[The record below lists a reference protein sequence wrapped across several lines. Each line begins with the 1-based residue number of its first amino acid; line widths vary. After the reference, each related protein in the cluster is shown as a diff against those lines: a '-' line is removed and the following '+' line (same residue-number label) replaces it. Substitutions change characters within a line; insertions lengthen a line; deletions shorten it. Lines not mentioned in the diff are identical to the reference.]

1 MKWTIAQ
8 EVILARKLDLGLYD
22 DLFDH
27 LFNYLNNGS
36 DQAKLALQE
45 LFVQYNLNVDFTS
58 ASNKQFDYK
67 LMSAI
72 RSLLQT
78 DSALTLFKL
87 IEGTDLLE
95 NSNSLT
101 ALQHAQFNEFS
112 VAQLCEIDS
121 IVDKSGLLNSE
132 DFKNFVSTLQLDKT
146 SVCEPYPIESA
157 CFKNFDPGSF
167 YNHYLAGPQEADS
180 VKFKFSK
187 LALTVASYLNPDK
200 AKANQNKATSAH
212 KNRVKK
218 NKNKAA
224 NKNQVAAK
232 ELKVPTGYRF
242 KDDLPFSYFQPSNDS
257 DFGFNLLKNIDLF
270 GLHLILVAQR
280 RKYYFISSN
289 YSEFRS
295 NFQALDSLS
304 CDAIVHLHNNA
315 TVACDKYQ
323 QAYTAA
329 NTDANWENRINLYK
343 AYIKRN
349 AALMEYA
356 DYYQELFANLMV
368 YQKQISE
375 YKFWIDASQYFN
387 YNDIYN
393 TLLAVYT
400 DTTSDDV
407 LLLLFGR
414 ELNKSIQALKGLDT
428 QTIKKINSLA
438 PMTVYSA
445 GAFFSSTFDSVADT
459 HPMKV
464 NFEPMVNTVL
474 SYYKNI
480 DYSPMAL
487 PVPIEDAPFKDS
499 NDFVAYLQF
508 AKDNPYVS
516 DEDNQLALIIEK
528 DMKIDKH
535 QSDYLMIFAYT
546 CMIMDFIHRYVLDL
560 LYLDTYSKGNPCLF
574 NWFTFNDDDFEAIY
588 PQYQQILDSQL
599 ITDLHSSH
607 NKLMEQIILFQDLIG
622 ASDELYTD
630 KYFAL
635 MLKLTGNYDKEL
647 ASAIANGNYAPSD
660 HTISAKDQILI
671 DKVCTNFL
679 KEIKVFMTHVR
690 AFYDHPFPV
699 LNELLN
705 KVPESCKQ
713 RFRVKGLFTNTLA
726 LAIDNL
732 SRILVSEFKT
742 VPSDLSNLKDEYE
755 ISPLEL
761 KNKYYASVHDVLT
774 NVYNRKL
781 NKVIACY
788 LPHWCYLG
796 QENFKK
802 FWPYTVAYCPDTDV
816 IRGNLI
822 GLLSI
827 VRSYYVNDSL
837 NKDDIKVLLS
847 NRCVANSICIGLS
860 TSIKCIV
867 ESIFSSLIIVFFKFI
882 DSSQKRFLEDNEVDV
897 AYLVYILKQA
907 QTIPLLDSKVS
918 VLSSTTNND
927 LDLATSEIFKELLQT
942 ALSLLKP
949 IAHFVVTNIA
959 WDEFNYLLKDNY
971 VLCNARAIEHLLR
984 DPYDFISN
992 CNIKH
997 FNEIVKSI
1005 NDEEAQ
1011 EIVSVHP
1018 DYSPYCFKLSPA
1030 VNETKHFGLLENCDR
1045 LANLFW
1051 DPKITELLLTEPRQ
1065 QLLMSAHEHL
1075 GANFIHMIKMYEC
1088 DRDNLNWVL
1097 HNCNDLSSDIVNEQ
1111 MKSIDLS
1118 EDGYS
1123 YQAYL
1128 NSNFKN
1134 KFHSSDESSESEQ
1147 HINDS
1152 IDDMLD
1158 IGFSKYIHNI
1168 LSNVVNQGHSKAQLN
1183 MILCYLG
1190 STLNT
1195 LLRNIEHALKHDLSS
1210 KQFAK
1215 LMAQAQKDLDQTFII
1230 DKDLRQIRNA
1240 VPLLQHACFN
1250 SFNTIMSASDNN
1262 YAFNRLLKAHT
1273 FTLEMCIE
1281 KALNQMDIDAIPD
1294 FFDVLLKNRSYTIA
1308 NMSQDQLNSFN
1319 FAVTLD
1325 EYLYS
1330 EYNTYSVD
1338 ENLQYIDT
1346 LIRVNMLVE
1355 AFIDDEFIDS
1365 LSDLTR
1371 DEFLH
1376 IVEMMT
1382 NKACTEFTS
1391 PHLTSIL
1398 SIPQYKQ
1405 IIDMNIYALLNAYD
1419 MSHDN
1424 VGPIPV
1430 SIMPVLI
1437 IKEFSVCS
1445 VKYEICHSDKHK
1457 AIKAISEKM
1466 QKFAALD
1473 PNDYITND
1481 EVEDVNF
1488 AIKHIKYKAASESP
1502 AIQLLLQYDS
1512 FDDVINHFTKGF
1524 PAKSKAKTTRSKVK
1538 KAETAVEP
1546 TEAKFEAET
1555 EAKPKSKAK
1564 TTRSKA
1570 KKAETP
1576 VEPTKAKVEAET
1588 EAKPKAKTTRS
1599 KTKKAEAPVE
1609 PIDAKVELET
1619 EAKPKAKTTRS
1630 KAKKSEAPVESIEAI
1645 VEGETEVK
1653 PKAKTTR
1660 SKAKKTEATEATE
1673 AIVEVETEAKPK
1685 AKTTRFKAK
1694 KAETPVEPTEAMV
1707 EIETEAKPKAKTTRS
1722 KAKKAEA
1729 PVAPTEVKVEAETEA
1744 KPKAKT
1750 TRSKAKKAEAP
1761 VEPTEAIVE
1770 VETEAKPKAKTTRS
1784 KAKKAEATVEP
1795 IEAKTTRSKAK
1806 KAAVEPIEAKVE
1818 VETEAKPKAKTS
1830 RSKVKKAAAPV
1841 EPIEAKVEVETE
1853 AKPKAKTT
1861 RSSKAKKAEAPV
1873 EPTEAKVEGETETKP
1888 KAKTSR
1894 SKVKKAETPVE
1905 PIEAKVE
1912 VKTEAKPKAK
1922 TTRSKAK
1929 KAEA

>member
-45 LFVQYNLNVDFTS
+45 LFVQYNLNFDFTS
-58 ASNKQFDYK
+58 ASDKQFDYK

-121 IVDKSGLLNSE
+121 IVDKSVLLNSE
-132 DFKNFVSTLQLDKT
+132 DFKNFVSALQLDKT
-146 SVCEPYPIESA
+146 SVCEPYQIESA

-232 ELKVPTGYRF
+232 ELKVPTGYRVR
-242 KDDLPFSYFQPSNDS
+242 DDLPFSYFQPSNDS

-304 CDAIVHLHNNA
+304 CDTIVHLHNNA

-329 NTDANWENRINLYK
+329 NSDANWENRINLYK

-414 ELNKSIQALKGLDT
+414 ELTKSIQALKGLDT

-464 NFEPMVNTVL
+464 NFEPMVNKVL

-635 MLKLTGNYDKEL
+635 MLKLTGNYDEEL

-690 AFYDHPFPV
+690 AFYEHPFPV

-713 RFRVKGLFTNTLA
+713 RFRVKGLYTNTLA

-742 VPSDLSNLKDEYE
+742 VPSDLSNLKDEHE
-755 ISPLEL
+755 ISSLEL
-761 KNKYYASVHDVLT
+761 KHKYYASVHDVLT

-802 FWPYTVAYCPDTDV
+802 FWPYTGAYCPDTDV
-816 IRGNLI
+816 VRGNLI

-1097 HNCNDLSSDIVNEQ
+1097 HNCNDLSSDMVNEQ

-1147 HINDS
+1147 YVNDMF
-1152 IDDMLD
+1152 DMD
-1158 IGFSKYIHNI
+1158 FSKYINNI
-1168 LSNVVNQGHSKAQLN
+1168 LSNVANQEHSKAQLN

-1195 LLRNIEHALKHDLSS
+1195 LLRSIDHAVVNDLSS
-1210 KQFAK
+1210 EQFAK

-1240 VPLLQHACFN
+1240 VPLLHQAGFN
-1250 SFNTIMSASDNN
+1250 SFNTIISVSDND
-1262 YAFNRLLKAHT
+1262 YAFDQLLREYA
-1273 FTLEMCIE
+1273 FTLEKCIE
-1281 KALNQMDIDAIPD
+1281 KVFNHMDINAIPD
-1294 FFDVLLKNRSYTIA
+1294 FFDVLLNNRSCTIA
-1308 NMSQDQLNSFN
+1308 NMSQDQWNSFN
-1319 FAVTLD
+1319 FAVALD

-1338 ENLQYIDT
+1338 ENIQYVDT
-1346 LIRVNMLVE
+1346 LIRVNMLIE
-1355 AFIDDEFIDS
+1355 TFINNDEFLDS

-1371 DEFLH
+1371 DEFRNV
-1376 IVEMMT
+1376 VEFMT
-1382 NKACTEFTS
+1382 KNACAELAS
-1391 PHLTSIL
+1391 PHLTPIL

-1405 IIDMNIYALLNAYD
+1405 IIDMNICALLNAYD

-1424 VGPIPV
+1424 VDPIPV
-1430 SIMPVLI
+1430 SILPDI
-1437 IKEFSVCS
+1437 IIDRFSVCS
-1445 VKYEICHSDKHK
+1445 VRYEIRHSNNY
-1457 AIKAISEKM
+1457 KAISEKI

-1473 PNDYITND
+1473 PNDYITNN
-1481 EVEDVNF
+1481 EVEDVNL
-1488 AIKHIKYKAASESP
+1488 AIKHTKYEAAIDSPSIK
-1502 AIQLLLQYDS
+1502 LLLQYDS

-1555 EAKPKSKAK
+1555 EAKPKAK

-1609 PIDAKVELET
+1609 PIDAKVEVET

-1630 KAKKSEAPVESIEAI
+1630 KTKKAEANVEPIEAKF
-1645 VEGETEVK
+1645 EAETVAK

-1660 SKAKKTEATEATE
+1660 SKAKKAAATVEPIEAK
-1673 AIVEVETEAKPK
+1673 VEVETVAKPK
-1685 AKTTRFKAK
+1685 AKTTRSKAK
-1694 KAETPVEPTEAMV
+1694 KAEAPVEPTEVKV
-1707 EIETEAKPKAKTTRS
+1707 EAETEAKPKAKTTRS

-1750 TRSKAKKAEAP
+1750 TRSKAKKAA
-1761 VEPTEAIVE
+1761 VEPIEAKVE

-1784 KAKKAEATVEP
+1784 KAQKAEAA
-1795 IEAKTTRSKAK
+1795 I
-1806 KAAVEPIEAKVE
+1806 EPIEAKVE

-1830 RSKVKKAAAPV
+1830 RSKVKKA
-1841 EPIEAKVEVETE
+1841 
-1853 AKPKAKTT
+1853 
-1861 RSSKAKKAEAPV
+1861 
-1873 EPTEAKVEGETETKP
+1873 
-1888 KAKTSR
+1888 
-1894 SKVKKAETPVE
+1894 ETPVE
-1905 PIEAKVE
+1905 PTEAKVE

>member
-146 SVCEPYPIESA
+146 SVCEPYQIDPA

-414 ELNKSIQALKGLDT
+414 ELTKSIQALKGLDT

-635 MLKLTGNYDKEL
+635 MLKLTGNYDEEL

-882 DSSQKRFLEDNEVDV
+882 DSSHERFLEDNEVDV

-1097 HNCNDLSSDIVNEQ
+1097 HNCNDLSSDMVNEQ

-1524 PAKSKAKTTRSKVK
+1524 PAKSKAKTTRSKAK
-1538 KAETAVEP
+1538 KAETA
-1546 TEAKFEAET
+1546 
-1555 EAKPKSKAK
+1555 
-1564 TTRSKA
+1564 
-1570 KKAETP
+1570 

-1599 KTKKAEAPVE
+1599 KAKKAEAPVE
-1609 PIDAKVELET
+1609 PTEVKVEVETEAKPKSKAKTTRSKAKKAATSVEPTETKVEVET

-1630 KAKKSEAPVESIEAI
+1630 KAKKAEA
-1645 VEGETEVK
+1645 
-1653 PKAKTTR
+1653 
-1660 SKAKKTEATEATE
+1660 
-1673 AIVEVETEAKPK
+1673 
-1685 AKTTRFKAK
+1685 
-1694 KAETPVEPTEAMV
+1694 PVEPTEVKV
-1707 EIETEAKPKAKTTRS
+1707 EAETEAKPKAKTTRS

-1818 VETEAKPKAKTS
+1818 V
-1830 RSKVKKAAAPV
+1830 
-1841 EPIEAKVEVETE
+1841 
-1853 AKPKAKTT
+1853 
-1861 RSSKAKKAEAPV
+1861 
-1873 EPTEAKVEGETETKP
+1873 
-1888 KAKTSR
+1888 
-1894 SKVKKAETPVE
+1894 
-1905 PIEAKVE
+1905 
-1912 VKTEAKPKAK
+1912 KTEAKPKAK

>member
-87 IEGTDLLE
+87 IEGTELLK

-101 ALQHAQFNEFS
+101 DLQHAQFNEFS

-132 DFKNFVSTLQLDKT
+132 DFKNFVSNLDRDKT
-146 SVCEPYPIESA
+146 SVCEPYQIESA

-232 ELKVPTGYRF
+232 ELKVPTGYRV

-304 CDAIVHLHNNA
+304 CDTIVHLHNNA

-414 ELNKSIQALKGLDT
+414 ELNKSTQALKGLDT

-464 NFEPMVNTVL
+464 NFEPMVNKVL

-690 AFYDHPFPV
+690 AFYEHPFPV

-796 QENFKK
+796 QDSFKK

-827 VRSYYVNDSL
+827 VRCYHVNDFL
-837 NKDDIKVLLS
+837 NKDDIKVLLT
-847 NRCVANSICIGLS
+847 NRCVANSICIALS

-882 DSSQKRFLEDNEVDV
+882 DSSNERFLEYNEVEV

-949 IAHFVVTNIA
+949 IAHFVVTNIE

-1005 NDEEAQ
+1005 NDEEVQ

-1097 HNCNDLSSDIVNEQ
+1097 KNCNDISSDMVNEQ

-1118 EDGYS
+1118 EYGYS

-1134 KFHSSDESSESEQ
+1134 KFHASDASSEYEQ
-1147 HINDS
+1147 YVNDMF
-1152 IDDMLD
+1152 DMD
-1158 IGFSKYIHNI
+1158 FIKYIDNI
-1168 LSNVVNQGHSKAQLN
+1168 LSNVANQGHSKAQLN

-1195 LLRNIEHALKHDLSS
+1195 LLRSIDHAVVNDLSS
-1210 KQFAK
+1210 EQFAK

-1240 VPLLQHACFN
+1240 VPLLHQAGFN
-1250 SFNTIMSASDNN
+1250 SFNTIISVSYNDHAFDQLIRA
-1262 YAFNRLLKAHT
+1262 YA
-1273 FTLEMCIE
+1273 FTLEKCIE
-1281 KALNQMDIDAIPD
+1281 KVLNQMDIDAIPD
-1294 FFDVLLKNRSYTIA
+1294 FFDVLLNNRSCTIA
-1308 NMSQDQLNSFN
+1308 NMSQDQWNSFY
-1319 FAVTLD
+1319 FAIALD
-1325 EYLYS
+1325 KYLYS
-1330 EYNTYSVD
+1330 AYNDYSVD
-1338 ENLQYIDT
+1338 ENIQYIDT
-1346 LIRVNMLVE
+1346 LIRINMLVE
-1355 AFIDDEFIDS
+1355 TFIDNDEFLDS

-1371 DEFLH
+1371 DEFRNV
-1376 IVEMMT
+1376 VEFMT
-1382 NKACTEFTS
+1382 KNACAEFAS
-1391 PHLTSIL
+1391 PHLTPIL

-1405 IIDMNIYALLNAYD
+1405 IIDMNICALLNAYD

-1424 VGPIPV
+1424 VGPVPV
-1430 SIMPVLI
+1430 RILPVMI
-1437 IKEFSVCS
+1437 ITEFSISS
-1445 VKYEICHSDKHK
+1445 VKYEICHSNNY
-1457 AIKAISEKM
+1457 KAISEKM

-1481 EVEDVNF
+1481 EVEDVNL

-1502 AIQLLLQYDS
+1502 AIQHILQYSD
-1512 FDDVINHFTKGF
+1512 FDDCLREFVYGLQ
-1524 PAKSKAKTTRSKVK
+1524 SDS
-1538 KAETAVEP
+1538 
-1546 TEAKFEAET
+1546 
-1555 EAKPKSKAK
+1555 
-1564 TTRSKA
+1564 
-1570 KKAETP
+1570 
-1576 VEPTKAKVEAET
+1576 

-1599 KTKKAEAPVE
+1599 KTKKADATVEPIEAKVEAETKAKPKAKNTRSKAKKADAPVE
-1609 PIDAKVELET
+1609 AIEAIVEVETKAKPKAKTTSSKAKKAEAPIEPTEAKVEVETEAKPKAKTTRSKVKKAEAPIEPTEAKVEGET

-1630 KAKKSEAPVESIEAI
+1630 KAKKVEATVEPIEAKIKAKPVED
-1645 VEGETEVK
+1645 
-1653 PKAKTTR
+1653 
-1660 SKAKKTEATEATE
+1660 
-1673 AIVEVETEAKPK
+1673 
-1685 AKTTRFKAK
+1685 
-1694 KAETPVEPTEAMV
+1694 
-1707 EIETEAKPKAKTTRS
+1707 AKPKAKTTRS

-1729 PVAPTEVKVEAETEA
+1729 
-1744 KPKAKT
+1744 
-1750 TRSKAKKAEAP
+1750 
-1761 VEPTEAIVE
+1761 
-1770 VETEAKPKAKTTRS
+1770 
-1784 KAKKAEATVEP
+1784 
-1795 IEAKTTRSKAK
+1795 
-1806 KAAVEPIEAKVE
+1806 AVEPIEAIVE
-1818 VETEAKPKAKTS
+1818 G
-1830 RSKVKKAAAPV
+1830 
-1841 EPIEAKVEVETE
+1841 ETE

-1861 RSSKAKKAEAPV
+1861 RSSKAKKAEAAV
-1873 EPTEAKVEGETETKP
+1873 EPTEAKV
-1888 KAKTSR
+1888 
-1894 SKVKKAETPVE
+1894 
-1905 PIEAKVE
+1905 
-1912 VKTEAKPKAK
+1912 EAKPKAK

>member
-146 SVCEPYPIESA
+146 SVCEPFQIESA

-187 LALTVASYLNPDK
+187 LTLTVASYLNPDK

-218 NKNKAA
+218 NKHKAA

-400 DTTSDDV
+400 DTTSDNV

-713 RFRVKGLFTNTLA
+713 RFRVKGLYTNTLA

-742 VPSDLSNLKDEYE
+742 VPSDLSNLKDEHE
-755 ISPLEL
+755 ISSLEL
-761 KNKYYASVHDVLT
+761 KHKYYASVHDVLT

-802 FWPYTVAYCPDTDV
+802 FWPYTGAYCPDTDV
-816 IRGNLI
+816 VRGNLI

-992 CNIKH
+992 CNIEH

-1437 IKEFSVCS
+1437 ITEFSVCS

-1538 KAETAVEP
+1538 KAT
-1546 TEAKFEAET
+1546 
-1555 EAKPKSKAK
+1555 
-1564 TTRSKA
+1564 
-1570 KKAETP
+1570 
-1576 VEPTKAKVEAET
+1576 
-1588 EAKPKAKTTRS
+1588 
-1599 KTKKAEAPVE
+1599 APVE

-1630 KAKKSEAPVESIEAI
+1630 KAKKA
-1645 VEGETEVK
+1645 
-1653 PKAKTTR
+1653 
-1660 SKAKKTEATEATE
+1660 ATS
-1673 AIVEVETEAKPK
+1673 
-1685 AKTTRFKAK
+1685 
-1694 KAETPVEPTEAMV
+1694 VEPTE
-1707 EIETEAKPKAKTTRS
+1707 T
-1722 KAKKAEA
+1722 
-1729 PVAPTEVKVEAETEA
+1729 KVEVETEA

-1761 VEPTEAIVE
+1761 VEPTEVKVE
-1770 VETEAKPKAKTTRS
+1770 AETETKPKAKATRSKVKKAATPVEPIEAKVEGETEAKPKAKTTRS
-1784 KAKKAEATVEP
+1784 KAKKTEAPVEPTEAKVEVETEAKPKSKTTRSKAKKSEAPVESIEAIVEVETEAKPKSKTTRSKAKKAEAPVEPIETKVEMETKAKPKAKTSRSKVKKAEATVEP
-1795 IEAKTTRSKAK
+1795 IEAKVEVETEAKPKAKTTRSKAK

-1830 RSKVKKAAAPV
+1830 RSKVKKA
-1841 EPIEAKVEVETE
+1841 
-1853 AKPKAKTT
+1853 
-1861 RSSKAKKAEAPV
+1861 
-1873 EPTEAKVEGETETKP
+1873 
-1888 KAKTSR
+1888 
-1894 SKVKKAETPVE
+1894 ETPVE

-1922 TTRSKAK
+1922 TTRSSKAK

>member
-87 IEGTDLLE
+87 IEGTELLE

-101 ALQHAQFNEFS
+101 DLQHAQFNEFS

-132 DFKNFVSTLQLDKT
+132 DFKNFVSNLDRDKACD
-146 SVCEPYPIESA
+146 CEPYQIDPA

-232 ELKVPTGYRF
+232 ELKVPTGYRV

-414 ELNKSIQALKGLDT
+414 ELTKSIQALKGLDT

-464 NFEPMVNTVL
+464 NFEPMVNKVL

-713 RFRVKGLFTNTLA
+713 RFRVKGLYTNTLA

-742 VPSDLSNLKDEYE
+742 VPSDLSNLKDEHE
-755 ISPLEL
+755 ISSLEL
-761 KNKYYASVHDVLT
+761 KHKYYASVHDVLT

-802 FWPYTVAYCPDTDV
+802 FWPYTGAYCPDTDV
-816 IRGNLI
+816 VRGNLI

-992 CNIKH
+992 CNIEH

-1376 IVEMMT
+1376 VVEMMT

-1437 IKEFSVCS
+1437 ITEFSICS

-1524 PAKSKAKTTRSKVK
+1524 PAKSKAKTTRSKAK
-1538 KAETAVEP
+1538 KAEAPVEP
-1546 TEAKFEAET
+1546 TEAKFEA
-1555 EAKPKSKAK
+1555 
-1564 TTRSKA
+1564 
-1570 KKAETP
+1570 
-1576 VEPTKAKVEAET
+1576 
-1588 EAKPKAKTTRS
+1588 
-1599 KTKKAEAPVE
+1599 
-1609 PIDAKVELET
+1609 
-1619 EAKPKAKTTRS
+1619 
-1630 KAKKSEAPVESIEAI
+1630 
-1645 VEGETEVK
+1645 
-1653 PKAKTTR
+1653 
-1660 SKAKKTEATEATE
+1660 
-1673 AIVEVETEAKPK
+1673 
-1685 AKTTRFKAK
+1685 
-1694 KAETPVEPTEAMV
+1694 
-1707 EIETEAKPKAKTTRS
+1707 ETEAKPKAKTTRS
-1722 KAKKAEA
+1722 KAKKAATSVE
-1729 PVAPTEVKVEAETEA
+1729 PTETKVEVETEA

-1761 VEPTEAIVE
+1761 VEPTEVKVE
-1770 VETEAKPKAKTTRS
+1770 AETETKPKAKTTRS
-1784 KAKKAEATVEP
+1784 KAKKAT
-1795 IEAKTTRSKAK
+1795 
-1806 KAAVEPIEAKVE
+1806 
-1818 VETEAKPKAKTS
+1818 
-1830 RSKVKKAAAPV
+1830 APV

-1861 RSSKAKKAEAPV
+1861 RSKAKKAETPVEPTEAMVEVETEAKPKAKTTRSKAKKAAV
-1873 EPTEAKVEGETETKP
+1873 EPTEAKVELE
-1888 KAKTSR
+1888 
-1894 SKVKKAETPVE
+1894 
-1905 PIEAKVE
+1905 
-1912 VKTEAKPKAK
+1912 TEAKPKAK

-1929 KAEA
+1929 KAEASVETTEAKPKAKTTRSKAKKAEA

>member
-1707 EIETEAKPKAKTTRS
+1707 EVETEAKPKAKTTRS

>member
-1707 EIETEAKPKAKTTRS
+1707 EVETEAKPKAKTTRS

-1818 VETEAKPKAKTS
+1818 VETEAKPKAKT
-1830 RSKVKKAAAPV
+1830 
-1841 EPIEAKVEVETE
+1841 
-1853 AKPKAKTT
+1853 T

>member
-45 LFVQYNLNVDFTS
+45 LFVQYNLNFDFTS

-121 IVDKSGLLNSE
+121 IVDKSGLLNSD
-132 DFKNFVSTLQLDKT
+132 DFKNFVSNLDRDKACD
-146 SVCEPYPIESA
+146 CEPYQIDPA

-232 ELKVPTGYRF
+232 ELKVPAGYRV

-323 QAYTAA
+323 QAYAAA

-414 ELNKSIQALKGLDT
+414 ELTKSIQALKGLDT

-464 NFEPMVNTVL
+464 NFEPMVNKVL

-622 ASDELYTD
+622 ALDELYND

-671 DKVCTNFL
+671 DKVCINFL

-690 AFYDHPFPV
+690 AFYEHPFPV

-755 ISPLEL
+755 ISSLEL

-796 QENFKK
+796 QDNFKK

-827 VRSYYVNDSL
+827 VRCYHVNDFF

-882 DSSQKRFLEDNEVDV
+882 DSSHERFLEDNEVDV

-949 IAHFVVTNIA
+949 IAHFVITNIA

-992 CNIKH
+992 CNIEH

-1097 HNCNDLSSDIVNEQ
+1097 KNCNDLSSDMVNEQ

-1319 FAVTLD
+1319 FAVALD

-1330 EYNTYSVD
+1330 AYNTYSID

-1382 NKACTEFTS
+1382 NKACTEFNS

-1538 KAETAVEP
+1538 KADAAVEP
-1546 TEAKFEAET
+1546 IEAKFEAET
-1555 EAKPKSKAK
+1555 ETKPKSKAK
-1564 TTRSKA
+1564 TTRSKT
-1570 KKAETP
+1570 KKAEAN
-1576 VEPTKAKVEAET
+1576 VEPIEAKVEVKTEAKPKAKTTRSKTKKAEAAVEPIEAKVEAET

-1599 KTKKAEAPVE
+1599 KTKKAEAAIEPIKAKVEVETEAKPKAKTTRSKTKKAEATVETTKAKVEVETEAKPKAKTTRSKTKKAETAVETTEAKVEVETEAKQKAKTTRSKVKKAETAVE
-1609 PIDAKVELET
+1609 PIVAEVETEAKPKAKKAAATVEPIEAKVEAETEAKPKAKTTRSKTQKAEAAIEPIEAKVEAETEAKPKAKTTRSKAKKADATVEPIEAKVELET

-1630 KAKKSEAPVESIEAI
+1630 KAKK
-1645 VEGETEVK
+1645 
-1653 PKAKTTR
+1653 
-1660 SKAKKTEATEATE
+1660 TEAA
-1673 AIVEVETEAKPK
+1673 
-1685 AKTTRFKAK
+1685 
-1694 KAETPVEPTEAMV
+1694 VEP
-1707 EIETEAKPKAKTTRS
+1707 TEAKPKAKTTRS
-1722 KAKKAEA
+1722 KAKKA
-1729 PVAPTEVKVEAETEA
+1729 
-1744 KPKAKT
+1744 
-1750 TRSKAKKAEAP
+1750 
-1761 VEPTEAIVE
+1761 
-1770 VETEAKPKAKTTRS
+1770 
-1784 KAKKAEATVEP
+1784 
-1795 IEAKTTRSKAK
+1795 
-1806 KAAVEPIEAKVE
+1806 
-1818 VETEAKPKAKTS
+1818 
-1830 RSKVKKAAAPV
+1830 
-1841 EPIEAKVEVETE
+1841 
-1853 AKPKAKTT
+1853 
-1861 RSSKAKKAEAPV
+1861 
-1873 EPTEAKVEGETETKP
+1873 
-1888 KAKTSR
+1888 
-1894 SKVKKAETPVE
+1894 
-1905 PIEAKVE
+1905 
-1912 VKTEAKPKAK
+1912 
-1922 TTRSKAK
+1922 
-1929 KAEA
+1929 

>member
-45 LFVQYNLNVDFTS
+45 LFVQYNLNFDFTS

-132 DFKNFVSTLQLDKT
+132 DFKNFVSNLDRDKACD
-146 SVCEPYPIESA
+146 CEPYQIDPA

-232 ELKVPTGYRF
+232 ELKVPTGYRVR
-242 KDDLPFSYFQPSNDS
+242 DDLPFSYFQPSNDS

-635 MLKLTGNYDKEL
+635 MLKLTGNYDEEL

-690 AFYDHPFPV
+690 AFYEHPFPV

-713 RFRVKGLFTNTLA
+713 RFRVKGLYTNTLA

-742 VPSDLSNLKDEYE
+742 VPSDLSNLKDEHE
-755 ISPLEL
+755 ISSLEL
-761 KNKYYASVHDVLT
+761 KHKYYASVHDVLT

-802 FWPYTVAYCPDTDV
+802 FWPYTGAYCPDTDV
-816 IRGNLI
+816 VRGNLI

-882 DSSQKRFLEDNEVDV
+882 DSSHERFLEDNEVDV

-1250 SFNTIMSASDNN
+1250 SFNTIMSVSDND
-1262 YAFNRLLKAHT
+1262 YAFDRLLKAHT

-1437 IKEFSVCS
+1437 ITEFSICS

-1524 PAKSKAKTTRSKVK
+1524 PAKSKAKTTRSKAK
-1538 KAETAVEP
+1538 KATAPVEP
-1546 TEAKFEAET
+1546 TEAKFEA
-1555 EAKPKSKAK
+1555 
-1564 TTRSKA
+1564 
-1570 KKAETP
+1570 
-1576 VEPTKAKVEAET
+1576 
-1588 EAKPKAKTTRS
+1588 
-1599 KTKKAEAPVE
+1599 
-1609 PIDAKVELET
+1609 
-1619 EAKPKAKTTRS
+1619 
-1630 KAKKSEAPVESIEAI
+1630 
-1645 VEGETEVK
+1645 
-1653 PKAKTTR
+1653 
-1660 SKAKKTEATEATE
+1660 
-1673 AIVEVETEAKPK
+1673 
-1685 AKTTRFKAK
+1685 
-1694 KAETPVEPTEAMV
+1694 
-1707 EIETEAKPKAKTTRS
+1707 ETEAKPKAKTTRS
-1722 KAKKAEA
+1722 KAKKAATSVE
-1729 PVAPTEVKVEAETEA
+1729 PTETKVEVETEA

-1761 VEPTEAIVE
+1761 VEPTEVKVEAETETKPKAKATRSKVKKAATPVEPIEAKVEGETEAKPKAKTTRSKAKKTEAPVEPTEAKVE

-1784 KAKKAEATVEP
+1784 KA
-1795 IEAKTTRSKAK
+1795 
-1806 KAAVEPIEAKVE
+1806 
-1818 VETEAKPKAKTS
+1818 
-1830 RSKVKKAAAPV
+1830 KKAAAPV

-1873 EPTEAKVEGETETKP
+1873 EPTEAKTTRSKTKKAEATVEPIEAKVEAKPVEDAKP
-1888 KAKTSR
+1888 KAKTTR
-1894 SKVKKAETPVE
+1894 SKAKKAAVEPIKAKVEVETEAKQKAKTTRSKAKKAEAVVE

-1929 KAEA
+1929 KSEA

>member
-132 DFKNFVSTLQLDKT
+132 DFKNFVSNLDRDKT

-464 NFEPMVNTVL
+464 NFEPMVNKVL

-574 NWFTFNDDDFEAIY
+574 NWFTFNDDDFESIY

-635 MLKLTGNYDKEL
+635 MLKLTGNYDEEL

-690 AFYDHPFPV
+690 AFYEHPFPV

-713 RFRVKGLFTNTLA
+713 RFRVKGLYTNTLA

-742 VPSDLSNLKDEYE
+742 VPSDLSNLKDEHE
-755 ISPLEL
+755 ISSLEL
-761 KNKYYASVHDVLT
+761 KHKYYASVHDVLT

-802 FWPYTVAYCPDTDV
+802 FWPYTGAYCPDTDV
-816 IRGNLI
+816 VRGNLI

-882 DSSQKRFLEDNEVDV
+882 DSSHERFLEDNEVDV

-949 IAHFVVTNIA
+949 IAHFVVKNIE

-1524 PAKSKAKTTRSKVK
+1524 PAKSKAKTTRSK
-1538 KAETAVEP
+1538 
-1546 TEAKFEAET
+1546 
-1555 EAKPKSKAK
+1555 
-1564 TTRSKA
+1564 A
-1570 KKAETP
+1570 KKATAP
-1576 VEPTKAKVEAET
+1576 VEPIDAKVEAET

-1609 PIDAKVELET
+1609 PIDAKVEVET

-1630 KAKKSEAPVESIEAI
+1630 K
-1645 VEGETEVK
+1645 T
-1653 PKAKTTR
+1653 
-1660 SKAKKTEATEATE
+1660 
-1673 AIVEVETEAKPK
+1673 
-1685 AKTTRFKAK
+1685 K
-1694 KAETPVEPTEAMV
+1694 KAEPPVDPIDAKV
-1707 EIETEAKPKAKTTRS
+1707 EVETEAKPKAKTTRS

-1729 PVAPTEVKVEAETEA
+1729 NVEPIEAIVEVETEAKPKAKTTRSKTKKAEAPVEPIEAKVEGETEA

-1761 VEPTEAIVE
+1761 VEPIETKVEVETEAKPKAKTARSKVKKAATPVEPTEAKVE

-1784 KAKKAEATVEP
+1784 KAKKAEAP
-1795 IEAKTTRSKAK
+1795 
-1806 KAAVEPIEAKVE
+1806 
-1818 VETEAKPKAKTS
+1818 VETT
-1830 RSKVKKAAAPV
+1830 
-1841 EPIEAKVEVETE
+1841 EAKVEVETE

-1861 RSSKAKKAEAPV
+1861 RSKAKKAAV
-1873 EPTEAKVEGETETKP
+1873 EPTEAKVE
-1888 KAKTSR
+1888 
-1894 SKVKKAETPVE
+1894 
-1905 PIEAKVE
+1905 
-1912 VKTEAKPKAK
+1912 AKPKAK
-1922 TTRSKAK
+1922 STRSKTK

>member
-45 LFVQYNLNVDFTS
+45 LFVQYNLNFDFTS

-499 NDFVAYLQF
+499 DDFVAYLQF

-635 MLKLTGNYDKEL
+635 MLKLTGNYDEEL

-742 VPSDLSNLKDEYE
+742 VPSDLSNLKDEHE
-755 ISPLEL
+755 ISSLEL

-796 QENFKK
+796 QDSFKK

-949 IAHFVVTNIA
+949 IAHFVITNIA

-1097 HNCNDLSSDIVNEQ
+1097 HNCNDLSSDMVNEQ

-1376 IVEMMT
+1376 VVEMMT

-1437 IKEFSVCS
+1437 ITEFSVCS

-1630 KAKKSEAPVESIEAI
+1630 KAKK
-1645 VEGETEVK
+1645 T
-1653 PKAKTTR
+1653 
-1660 SKAKKTEATEATE
+1660 
-1673 AIVEVETEAKPK
+1673 
-1685 AKTTRFKAK
+1685 
-1694 KAETPVEPTEAMV
+1694 ETPVEP
-1707 EIETEAKPKAKTTRS
+1707 I
-1722 KAKKAEA
+1722 
-1729 PVAPTEVKVEAETEA
+1729 
-1744 KPKAKT
+1744 
-1750 TRSKAKKAEAP
+1750 
-1761 VEPTEAIVE
+1761 EAIVE

-1784 KAKKAEATVEP
+1784 KAKK
-1795 IEAKTTRSKAK
+1795 
-1806 KAAVEPIEAKVE
+1806 
-1818 VETEAKPKAKTS
+1818 TE
-1830 RSKVKKAAAPV
+1830 APV
-1841 EPIEAKVEVETE
+1841 EPTEAKVEVETE

-1873 EPTEAKVEGETETKP
+1873 EPTEAKTTRSKTKKAEATVEPIEAKVEAKPVEDAKPKAKTTRSKAKKAAVEPIEAKVEVETEAKP

-1929 KAEA
+1929 KSEA

>member
-45 LFVQYNLNVDFTS
+45 LFVQYNLNFDFTS

-132 DFKNFVSTLQLDKT
+132 DFKNFVSNLDRDKACD
-146 SVCEPYPIESA
+146 CEPYQIDPA

-232 ELKVPTGYRF
+232 ELKVPTGYCF

-742 VPSDLSNLKDEYE
+742 VPSDLSNLKDEHE
-755 ISPLEL
+755 ISSLEL

-796 QENFKK
+796 QDSFKK

-1376 IVEMMT
+1376 VVEMMT

-1538 KAETAVEP
+1538 KAEPPVEPIDAKVEVETEAKPKSKAKTKTTSSKAKKTEAPVEPTEAKVEVETEAKPKAKTTRSKVKKAETAVEP

-1570 KKAETP
+1570 KKAD
-1576 VEPTKAKVEAET
+1576 AA
-1588 EAKPKAKTTRS
+1588 
-1599 KTKKAEAPVE
+1599 VE
-1609 PIDAKVELET
+1609 PIDAKVEVET

-1630 KAKKSEAPVESIEAI
+1630 KAKK
-1645 VEGETEVK
+1645 T
-1653 PKAKTTR
+1653 
-1660 SKAKKTEATEATE
+1660 
-1673 AIVEVETEAKPK
+1673 
-1685 AKTTRFKAK
+1685 
-1694 KAETPVEPTEAMV
+1694 ETPVEP
-1707 EIETEAKPKAKTTRS
+1707 I
-1722 KAKKAEA
+1722 
-1729 PVAPTEVKVEAETEA
+1729 
-1744 KPKAKT
+1744 
-1750 TRSKAKKAEAP
+1750 
-1761 VEPTEAIVE
+1761 EAIVE

-1795 IEAKTTRSKAK
+1795 IEAK
-1806 KAAVEPIEAKVE
+1806 VE
-1818 VETEAKPKAKTS
+1818 VETEAKPKAKTT
-1830 RSKVKKAAAPV
+1830 RSKAKKAESPVEPTEVKVEAETEAKPKAKTTRSKAKKAAAPV

-1873 EPTEAKVEGETETKP
+1873 EPTEAKTTRSKTKKAEATVEPIEAKVEAKPVEDAKPKAKTTRSKAKKAAVEPIEAKVEVETEAKP

-1929 KAEA
+1929 KSEA

>member
-132 DFKNFVSTLQLDKT
+132 DFKNFVSNLDRDKACD
-146 SVCEPYPIESA
+146 CEPYQIDPA

-464 NFEPMVNTVL
+464 NFEPMVNKVL
-474 SYYKNI
+474 IYYKNI

-499 NDFVAYLQF
+499 DDFVAYLQF

-635 MLKLTGNYDKEL
+635 MLKLTGNYDEEL
-647 ASAIANGNYAPSD
+647 ASSIANGNYAPSD

-690 AFYDHPFPV
+690 AFYEHPFPV

-713 RFRVKGLFTNTLA
+713 RFRVKGLYTNTLA

-742 VPSDLSNLKDEYE
+742 VPSDLSNLKDEHE
-755 ISPLEL
+755 ISSLEL
-761 KNKYYASVHDVLT
+761 KHKYYASVHDVLT

-837 NKDDIKVLLS
+837 NKDDIKALLS

-882 DSSQKRFLEDNEVDV
+882 DSSHERFLEDNEVDV

-949 IAHFVVTNIA
+949 IAHFVITNIA

-992 CNIKH
+992 CNIEH

-1097 HNCNDLSSDIVNEQ
+1097 HNCNDLSSDMVNEQ

-1147 HINDS
+1147 YVNDMF
-1152 IDDMLD
+1152 DMD
-1158 IGFSKYIHNI
+1158 FSKYINNI
-1168 LSNVVNQGHSKAQLN
+1168 LSNVANQEHSKAQLN

-1195 LLRNIEHALKHDLSS
+1195 LLRSIDHAVVNDLSS
-1210 KQFAK
+1210 EQFAK

-1240 VPLLQHACFN
+1240 VPLLHQAGFN
-1250 SFNTIMSASDNN
+1250 SFNTIISVSDND
-1262 YAFNRLLKAHT
+1262 YAFDQLLREYA
-1273 FTLEMCIE
+1273 FTLEKCIE
-1281 KALNQMDIDAIPD
+1281 KVFNHMDINAIPD
-1294 FFDVLLKNRSYTIA
+1294 FFDVLLNNRSCTIA
-1308 NMSQDQLNSFN
+1308 NMSQDQWNSFN
-1319 FAVTLD
+1319 FAVALD

-1338 ENLQYIDT
+1338 ENIQYVDT
-1346 LIRVNMLVE
+1346 LIRVNMLIE
-1355 AFIDDEFIDS
+1355 TFINNDEFLDS

-1371 DEFLH
+1371 DEFRNV
-1376 IVEMMT
+1376 VEFMT
-1382 NKACTEFTS
+1382 KNACAELAS
-1391 PHLTSIL
+1391 PHLTPIL

-1405 IIDMNIYALLNAYD
+1405 IIDMNICALLNAYD

-1424 VGPIPV
+1424 VDPIPV
-1430 SIMPVLI
+1430 SILPDI
-1437 IKEFSVCS
+1437 IIDRFSVCS
-1445 VKYEICHSDKHK
+1445 VRYEIRHSNNY
-1457 AIKAISEKM
+1457 KAISEKI

-1473 PNDYITND
+1473 PNDYITNN
-1481 EVEDVNF
+1481 EVEDVNL
-1488 AIKHIKYKAASESP
+1488 AIKHTKYEAAIDSPSIK
-1502 AIQLLLQYDS
+1502 LLLQYDS

-1609 PIDAKVELET
+1609 PIDAKVEVET

-1630 KAKKSEAPVESIEAI
+1630 K
-1645 VEGETEVK
+1645 T
-1653 PKAKTTR
+1653 
-1660 SKAKKTEATEATE
+1660 
-1673 AIVEVETEAKPK
+1673 
-1685 AKTTRFKAK
+1685 
-1694 KAETPVEPTEAMV
+1694 
-1707 EIETEAKPKAKTTRS
+1707 
-1722 KAKKAEA
+1722 KKAEA
-1729 PVAPTEVKVEAETEA
+1729 NVEPIEAKFEAET
-1744 KPKAKT
+1744 
-1750 TRSKAKKAEAP
+1750 
-1761 VEPTEAIVE
+1761 V
-1770 VETEAKPKAKTTRS
+1770 AKPKAKTTRS

-1795 IEAKTTRSKAK
+1795 IEAK
-1806 KAAVEPIEAKVE
+1806 VE
-1818 VETEAKPKAKTS
+1818 VETEAKPKAKTT
-1830 RSKVKKAAAPV
+1830 RSKAKKAEAPVDPTEVKVEAETEAKPKAKTTRSKAKKAAAPV

-1873 EPTEAKVEGETETKP
+1873 EPTEAKTTRSKTKKAEATVEPIEAKVEAKPVEDAKP
-1888 KAKTSR
+1888 KAKTTRSKAKKAAVEPIEAKVEVETEAKPKAKTTR

>member
-45 LFVQYNLNVDFTS
+45 LFVQYNLNFDFTS

-132 DFKNFVSTLQLDKT
+132 DFKNFVSNLDRDKACD
-146 SVCEPYPIESA
+146 CEPYQIDPA

-232 ELKVPTGYRF
+232 ELKVPTGYCF

-304 CDAIVHLHNNA
+304 CDTIVHLHNNA

-464 NFEPMVNTVL
+464 NFEPMVNKVL

-499 NDFVAYLQF
+499 DDFVAYLQF

-690 AFYDHPFPV
+690 AFYEHPFPV

-796 QENFKK
+796 QDSFKK

-1097 HNCNDLSSDIVNEQ
+1097 HNCNDLSSDMVNEQ

-1660 SKAKKTEATEATE
+1660 SKAKKTEATEA
-1673 AIVEVETEAKPK
+1673 IVEVETEAKPK

-1707 EIETEAKPKAKTTRS
+1707 EVETEAKPKAKTTRS

-1818 VETEAKPKAKTS
+1818 VETEAKPKAKTT
-1830 RSKVKKAAAPV
+1830 RSKAKKAETPV

-1861 RSSKAKKAEAPV
+1861 RSKAKKSAAPV
-1873 EPTEAKVEGETETKP
+1873 EP
-1888 KAKTSR
+1888 
-1894 SKVKKAETPVE
+1894 
-1905 PIEAKVE
+1905 KVE
-1912 VKTEAKPKAK
+1912 VETEAKPKAK

-1929 KAEA
+1929 KSEA

>member
-45 LFVQYNLNVDFTS
+45 LFVQYNLNFDFTS

-87 IEGTDLLE
+87 IEGTELLE

-101 ALQHAQFNEFS
+101 DLQHAQFNEFS

-121 IVDKSGLLNSE
+121 IVDKSGILNSE
-132 DFKNFVSTLQLDKT
+132 DFKNFVSNLDRDKT
-146 SVCEPYPIESA
+146 TVCEPYPIESA

-232 ELKVPTGYRF
+232 ELKVPTGYRV

-304 CDAIVHLHNNA
+304 GDTIVRLHNDA

-400 DTTSDDV
+400 DTSSDDV

-414 ELNKSIQALKGLDT
+414 ELNKSIQSLKGLDT

-464 NFEPMVNTVL
+464 NFEPMVNKVL

-622 ASDELYTD
+622 ALDELYND

-690 AFYDHPFPV
+690 AFYEHPFTV

-713 RFRVKGLFTNTLA
+713 RFRVKSLFTNTIS

-796 QENFKK
+796 QDSFKK

-882 DSSQKRFLEDNEVDV
+882 DSSHERFLEDNEVDV

-1097 HNCNDLSSDIVNEQ
+1097 HNCNDLSSDMVNEQ

-1134 KFHSSDESSESEQ
+1134 KFHASDASSESEQ
-1147 HINDS
+1147 YVNDMF
-1152 IDDMLD
+1152 DMD
-1158 IGFSKYIHNI
+1158 FSKYIDNI
-1168 LSNVVNQGHSKAQLN
+1168 LSNVANQGHSKAQLN

-1195 LLRNIEHALKHDLSS
+1195 LLRSIDHAVVNDLSS
-1210 KQFAK
+1210 EQFAK

-1240 VPLLQHACFN
+1240 VPLLHQAGFN
-1250 SFNTIMSASDNN
+1250 SFNTIISVSDND
-1262 YAFNRLLKAHT
+1262 YAFDQLLRAYT
-1273 FTLEMCIE
+1273 FTLEKCIE
-1281 KALNQMDIDAIPD
+1281 KVLNQMDIDAIPD
-1294 FFDVLLKNRSYTIA
+1294 FFDVLLNNRSCTIA
-1308 NMSQDQLNSFN
+1308 NMSQDQWNSFN
-1319 FAVTLD
+1319 FAVALD

-1338 ENLQYIDT
+1338 ENIQYIDT
-1346 LIRVNMLVE
+1346 LIRINMLVE
-1355 AFIDDEFIDS
+1355 AYIDDEFLDS

-1371 DEFLH
+1371 DEFRNV
-1376 IVEMMT
+1376 VEFMT
-1382 NKACTEFTS
+1382 KNACAEFAS
-1391 PHLTSIL
+1391 PHLTPIL

-1405 IIDMNIYALLNAYD
+1405 IIDMNICALLNAYD
-1419 MSHDN
+1419 MSLDN
-1424 VGPIPV
+1424 VGPVPV
-1430 SIMPVLI
+1430 SILPVMI
-1437 IKEFSVCS
+1437 ITEFSISS
-1445 VKYEICHSDKHK
+1445 VKYEICHSNNY
-1457 AIKAISEKM
+1457 KAISEKM
-1466 QKFAALD
+1466 QKFAALN

-1502 AIQLLLQYDS
+1502 AIQHILQYSD
-1512 FDDVINHFTKGF
+1512 FDDCLREFVYGLQADSEAK
-1524 PAKSKAKTTRSKVK
+1524 PKSKAKTTRSKVK
-1538 KAETAVEP
+1538 KADAT
-1546 TEAKFEAET
+1546 
-1555 EAKPKSKAK
+1555 
-1564 TTRSKA
+1564 
-1570 KKAETP
+1570 
-1576 VEPTKAKVEAET
+1576 
-1588 EAKPKAKTTRS
+1588 
-1599 KTKKAEAPVE
+1599 VE
-1609 PIDAKVELET
+1609 PI
-1619 EAKPKAKTTRS
+1619 EA
-1630 KAKKSEAPVESIEAI
+1630 
-1645 VEGETEVK
+1645 
-1653 PKAKTTR
+1653 
-1660 SKAKKTEATEATE
+1660 
-1673 AIVEVETEAKPK
+1673 
-1685 AKTTRFKAK
+1685 
-1694 KAETPVEPTEAMV
+1694 
-1707 EIETEAKPKAKTTRS
+1707 
-1722 KAKKAEA
+1722 
-1729 PVAPTEVKVEAETEA
+1729 KVEAETEA

-1750 TRSKAKKAEAP
+1750 TRSKAKKAEAALA
-1761 VEPTEAIVE
+1761 PTEAKVE
-1770 VETEAKPKAKTTRS
+1770 VETEAKPKTKTTRSKAKKAEAPVEPIEAKVEVETEAKPKTKTKTTRSKAKNAAAPVEPIEAKVEVEIEDKPKAKTTRS

-1795 IEAKTTRSKAK
+1795 IEAK
-1806 KAAVEPIEAKVE
+1806 VE
-1818 VETEAKPKAKTS
+1818 VETEAKPKTKTT
-1830 RSKVKKAAAPV
+1830 RSKAKKAAAPV

-1861 RSSKAKKAEAPV
+1861 RSKAKKAAAPV
-1873 EPTEAKVEGETETKP
+1873 EPIDAKVEVETEAKPKTK
-1888 KAKTSR
+1888 TTR
-1894 SKVKKAETPVE
+1894 SKSKNAAAPVE
-1905 PIEAKVE
+1905 PIKAKVE
-1912 VKTEAKPKAK
+1912 VETEAKPKAK

-1929 KAEA
+1929 KVEATVEPVEAKVEVETEDKPKAKAKTTRSKAKKAEA

>member
-742 VPSDLSNLKDEYE
+742 VPSDLSNLKDEHE
-755 ISPLEL
+755 ISSLEL

-796 QENFKK
+796 QDSFKK

-1376 IVEMMT
+1376 VVEMMT

-1437 IKEFSVCS
+1437 ITEFSICS

-1630 KAKKSEAPVESIEAI
+1630 KAKK
-1645 VEGETEVK
+1645 T
-1653 PKAKTTR
+1653 
-1660 SKAKKTEATEATE
+1660 
-1673 AIVEVETEAKPK
+1673 
-1685 AKTTRFKAK
+1685 
-1694 KAETPVEPTEAMV
+1694 ETPVEP
-1707 EIETEAKPKAKTTRS
+1707 I
-1722 KAKKAEA
+1722 
-1729 PVAPTEVKVEAETEA
+1729 
-1744 KPKAKT
+1744 
-1750 TRSKAKKAEAP
+1750 
-1761 VEPTEAIVE
+1761 EAIVE

-1784 KAKKAEATVEP
+1784 KAKKTEAPVEP
-1795 IEAKTTRSKAK
+1795 T
-1806 KAAVEPIEAKVE
+1806 EAKVE
-1818 VETEAKPKAKTS
+1818 VETEAKPKAKTT
-1830 RSKVKKAAAPV
+1830 RSKAKKAAAPV

-1873 EPTEAKVEGETETKP
+1873 EPTEAKTTRSKTKKAEATVEPIEAKVEAKPVEDAKPKAKTTRSKAKKAAVEPIEAKVEVETEAKP

>member
-1707 EIETEAKPKAKTTRS
+1707 EVETEAKPKAKTTRS

-1830 RSKVKKAAAPV
+1830 RSKVKKA
-1841 EPIEAKVEVETE
+1841 
-1853 AKPKAKTT
+1853 
-1861 RSSKAKKAEAPV
+1861 
-1873 EPTEAKVEGETETKP
+1873 
-1888 KAKTSR
+1888 
-1894 SKVKKAETPVE
+1894 ETPVE

>member
-132 DFKNFVSTLQLDKT
+132 DFKNFVSNLDRDKT

-464 NFEPMVNTVL
+464 NFEPMVNKVL

-574 NWFTFNDDDFEAIY
+574 NWFTFNDDDFESIY

-635 MLKLTGNYDKEL
+635 MLKLTGNYDEEL

-690 AFYDHPFPV
+690 AFYEHPFPV

-713 RFRVKGLFTNTLA
+713 RFRVKGLYTNTLA

-742 VPSDLSNLKDEYE
+742 VPSDLSNLKDEHE
-755 ISPLEL
+755 ISSLEL
-761 KNKYYASVHDVLT
+761 KHKYYASVHDVLT

-802 FWPYTVAYCPDTDV
+802 FWPYTGAYCPDTDV
-816 IRGNLI
+816 VRGNLI

-882 DSSQKRFLEDNEVDV
+882 DSSHERFLEDNEVDV

-949 IAHFVVTNIA
+949 IAHFVVKNIE

-1538 KAETAVEP
+1538 KAETPVEP
-1546 TEAKFEAET
+1546 TEAKF
-1555 EAKPKSKAK
+1555 
-1564 TTRSKA
+1564 
-1570 KKAETP
+1570 
-1576 VEPTKAKVEAET
+1576 EAET

-1609 PIDAKVELET
+1609 PIDAKVEVET

-1630 KAKKSEAPVESIEAI
+1630 K
-1645 VEGETEVK
+1645 T
-1653 PKAKTTR
+1653 
-1660 SKAKKTEATEATE
+1660 
-1673 AIVEVETEAKPK
+1673 
-1685 AKTTRFKAK
+1685 K
-1694 KAETPVEPTEAMV
+1694 KAEPPVDPIDAKV
-1707 EIETEAKPKAKTTRS
+1707 EVETEAKPKAKTTRS

-1729 PVAPTEVKVEAETEA
+1729 NVEPIEAIVEVETEAKPKAKTTRSKTKKAEAPVEPIEAKVEGETEAKPKAKTTRSKTKKAEATVEPIEAKVEGETEA

-1761 VEPTEAIVE
+1761 VEPIETKVEVETEAKPKAKTARSKVKKAATPVEPTEAKVE

-1784 KAKKAEATVEP
+1784 KAKKAEAP
-1795 IEAKTTRSKAK
+1795 
-1806 KAAVEPIEAKVE
+1806 
-1818 VETEAKPKAKTS
+1818 VETT
-1830 RSKVKKAAAPV
+1830 
-1841 EPIEAKVEVETE
+1841 EAKVEVETE

-1861 RSSKAKKAEAPV
+1861 RSKAKKAAV
-1873 EPTEAKVEGETETKP
+1873 EPTEAKVE
-1888 KAKTSR
+1888 
-1894 SKVKKAETPVE
+1894 
-1905 PIEAKVE
+1905 
-1912 VKTEAKPKAK
+1912 AKPKAK
-1922 TTRSKAK
+1922 STRSKTK

>member
-713 RFRVKGLFTNTLA
+713 RFRVKGLYTNTLA

-742 VPSDLSNLKDEYE
+742 VPSDLSNLKDEHE
-755 ISPLEL
+755 ISSLEL
-761 KNKYYASVHDVLT
+761 KHKYYASVHDVLT

-802 FWPYTVAYCPDTDV
+802 FWPYTGAYCPDTDV
-816 IRGNLI
+816 VRGNLI

-1707 EIETEAKPKAKTTRS
+1707 EVETEAKPKAKTTRS

-1729 PVAPTEVKVEAETEA
+1729 PVAPTEVKVEAETES

-1929 KAEA
+1929 KSEA

>member
-45 LFVQYNLNVDFTS
+45 LFVQYNLNFDFTS

-742 VPSDLSNLKDEYE
+742 VPSDLSNLKDEHE
-755 ISPLEL
+755 ISSLEL
-761 KNKYYASVHDVLT
+761 KHKYYASVHDVLT

-796 QENFKK
+796 QDSFKK

-992 CNIKH
+992 CNIEH

-1609 PIDAKVELET
+1609 PIDAKVEVET

-1630 KAKKSEAPVESIEAI
+1630 KAKKAEA
-1645 VEGETEVK
+1645 
-1653 PKAKTTR
+1653 
-1660 SKAKKTEATEATE
+1660 
-1673 AIVEVETEAKPK
+1673 
-1685 AKTTRFKAK
+1685 
-1694 KAETPVEPTEAMV
+1694 PVEPTEVKV
-1707 EIETEAKPKAKTTRS
+1707 EAETEAKPKAKTTRS

-1830 RSKVKKAAAPV
+1830 RSKVKKA
-1841 EPIEAKVEVETE
+1841 
-1853 AKPKAKTT
+1853 
-1861 RSSKAKKAEAPV
+1861 
-1873 EPTEAKVEGETETKP
+1873 
-1888 KAKTSR
+1888 
-1894 SKVKKAETPVE
+1894 ETPVE
-1905 PIEAKVE
+1905 PTEAKVE

-1922 TTRSKAK
+1922 STRSKTK

>member
-464 NFEPMVNTVL
+464 NFEPMVNKVL

-1538 KAETAVEP
+1538 KAETPVEP

-1555 EAKPKSKAK
+1555 EAKPKAK
-1564 TTRSKA
+1564 TTRSKT
-1570 KKAETP
+1570 KKAETA

-1694 KAETPVEPTEAMV
+1694 KAE
-1707 EIETEAKPKAKTTRS
+1707 
-1722 KAKKAEA
+1722 
-1729 PVAPTEVKVEAETEA
+1729 
-1744 KPKAKT
+1744 
-1750 TRSKAKKAEAP
+1750 
-1761 VEPTEAIVE
+1761 
-1770 VETEAKPKAKTTRS
+1770 
-1784 KAKKAEATVEP
+1784 
-1795 IEAKTTRSKAK
+1795 
-1806 KAAVEPIEAKVE
+1806 
-1818 VETEAKPKAKTS
+1818 
-1830 RSKVKKAAAPV
+1830 
-1841 EPIEAKVEVETE
+1841 
-1853 AKPKAKTT
+1853 
-1861 RSSKAKKAEAPV
+1861 APV